1 MMCVNFTNKNT
12 NMKNTQEIIEKINEQ
27 TDALYEG
34 MCENSKVEVLDA
46 IRELRIILNQIE
58 NEIN

>member
-1 MMCVNFTNKNT
+1 
-12 NMKNTQEIIEKINEQ
+12 MKNIEQIIKDINEQ
-27 TDALYEG
+27 TDAIYEG

>member
-1 MMCVNFTNKNT
+1 
-12 NMKNTQEIIEKINEQ
+12 MKNIEQVIKYLNDK
-27 TDALYEG
+27 TDELYEAMYDG
-34 MCENSKVEVLDA
+34 EKQEVLDA

>member
-1 MMCVNFTNKNT
+1 
-12 NMKNTQEIIEKINEQ
+12 MKNIEQIIKDINDQ

-34 MCENSKVEVLDA
+34 MCDSDKQEVLNA

-58 NEIN
+58 NENI

>member
-1 MMCVNFTNKNT
+1 MCINFTNKN
-12 NMKNTQEIIEKINEQ
+12 MKNIEQIIKDINDQ

-34 MCENSKVEVLDA
+34 MCDSEKQEVLNA

-58 NEIN
+58 NENI

>member
-1 MMCVNFTNKNT
+1 MCINFTNKN
-12 NMKNTQEIIEKINEQ
+12 MKNIEQIIKDINDQ

-34 MCENSKVEVLDA
+34 MCDSEKQEVLNA

-58 NEIN
+58 NENN

>member
-1 MMCVNFTNKNT
+1 MIMCVNFTNKN
-12 NMKNTQEIIEKINEQ
+12 MKNIEQIIKDINDQ

-34 MCENSKVEVLDA
+34 MCDSDKQEVLNA

-58 NEIN
+58 NENI

>member
-1 MMCVNFTNKNT
+1 MCVNFTNKN
-12 NMKNTQEIIEKINEQ
+12 MKNIEQIIKDINDQ

-34 MCENSKVEVLDA
+34 MCDSEKQEVLNA

-58 NEIN
+58 NENN

>member
-1 MMCVNFTNKNT
+1 MCINFTNKN
-12 NMKNTQEIIEKINEQ
+12 MKNIEQIIKDINDQ

-34 MCENSKVEVLDA
+34 MCDSEKQEVLNA

>member
-1 MMCVNFTNKNT
+1 
-12 NMKNTQEIIEKINEQ
+12 MKNIQQIIKDINDQ

-34 MCENSKVEVLDA
+34 MCDSEKQEVLNA

>member
-1 MMCVNFTNKNT
+1 
-12 NMKNTQEIIEKINEQ
+12 MKNIEQIIKDINDQ

-34 MCENSKVEVLDA
+34 MCDSEKQEVLNA

-58 NEIN
+58 NENI

>member
-1 MMCVNFTNKNT
+1 
-12 NMKNTQEIIEKINEQ
+12 MKNIQQIIKDINDQ

-34 MCENSKVEVLDA
+34 MCDGEKQEVLNA

-58 NEIN
+58 NENN